1 MKRLNKPVAWPN
13 ESLVHDRF
21 SNSWV
26 RVADP
31 PLSRLDPIQ
40 RVHADW
46 KPKNFGLDNL
56 GKTCYINAGLQ
67 CLLHTTEFTHHFL
80 SGFYKEDLQGRN
92 GKVAESFNLLVDQT
106 HSHSATSNVPK
117 DQFQR
122 PVQAVSPHYVKRELE
137 STSYADLFESREQQ
151 DSHESLNAILDCIH
165 KDLIRVT
172 ESSSLPHVIHSKI
185 GTQNAQESQDLYIIE
200 HNSIVTDTFFSAMR
214 SQMRCTCGHK
224 SDAFEQQNCLMM
236 PMHVSLT
243 KAPNP
248 LGPSGTPGTPV
259 NSLQA
264 MLDAYVQEALI
275 IDSVQRLVV
284 SALS

>member
-1 MKRLNKPVAWPN
+1 MNHNKPVAAPH
-13 ESLVHDRF
+13 ETLVHDAYRDL
-21 SNSWV
+21 WV

-31 PLSRLDPIQ
+31 PLSRLDAIQ
-40 RVHADW
+40 RVQADW

-56 GKTCYINAGLQ
+56 GNTCYINAGLQ

-137 STSYADLFESREQQ
+137 STSYRELFEGNQQQ
-151 DSHESLNAILDCIH
+151 DSQESLNAILDCIH
-165 KDLIRVT
+165 EDLNRVT
-172 ESSSLPHVIHSKI
+172 KSSSLPHVFDGKND
-185 GTQNAQESQDLYIIE
+185 TQHAQELQDRFKMRN
-200 HNSIVTDTFFSAMR
+200 NSIVTDTFFSQMR
-214 SQMRCTCGHK
+214 SQVKCTCGHE
-224 SDAFEQQNCLMM
+224 SVSFDPSSSLM
-236 PMHVSLT
+236 VSLP

-248 LGPSGTPGTPV
+248 LGPSGTPGTPLSPP
-259 NSLQA
+259 NTSLRA
-264 MLDAYVQEALI
+264 VLDAYVIEVPL
-275 IDSVQRLVV
+275 IDSVKRLVV